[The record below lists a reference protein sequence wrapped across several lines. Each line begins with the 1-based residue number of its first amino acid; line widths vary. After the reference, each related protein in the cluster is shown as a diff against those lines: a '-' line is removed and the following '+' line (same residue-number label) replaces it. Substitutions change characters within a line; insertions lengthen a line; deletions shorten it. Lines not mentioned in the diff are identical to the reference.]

1 MDNAADLEEICS
13 CERRFHRLTV
23 LSYLPVQMS
32 IQRAGLRIQENDHLE
47 GRTVMSMFVFLY
59 I

>member
-1 MDNAADLEEICS
+1 MDNAADFGS
-13 CERRFHRLTV
+13 YSFERRFHRLTV
-23 LSYLPVQMS
+23 LSYLHVQMS
-32 IQRAGLRIQENDHLE
+32 IQRASLRIQENDHLE